1 MQGLAERIS
10 RGLLLKTVQAE
21 GIAQHPQ
28 DLPAGPGLA
37 GRPGGGGET
46 LRRARVID
54 IGPGGLGEH
63 GERQQHLGVFAHG
76 LALIGAERDHR
87 VSAPKR
93 RERQPARGAVQL
105 RFHAQQ
111 HPGPQTGVEHGPGV
125 QAGGRALLA
134 AGQAVRQRPGQP
146 AAGTV
151 RPVREITEARPG
163 QARDLARERA
173 QQREARLCH
182 GQIAQQHDRLIRV
195 QQPLRAGSMRLAD
208 GRPVDHG
215 PPRPGARRQ
224 GQERVQDPGQ
234 FGGERRRRRDMP
246 GGERQ
251 VKVVIDGIDRH
262 DRGAVQRGL
271 AQAVIDDRLFLAQ
284 LTADQQRGPQRFKIG
299 DVPPQPRKRRGRVL
313 IGKIRLPEAVV
324 DIVAAQFAHQF
335 LQQIGFFQRGRGRGQ
350 RAEPLGAVGL
360 DDPAEARLDGG
371 QRGLPID
378 LAPLPGGLQHG
389 RRQAIRA
396 VDRLVAEAVPIR
408 QPDLVDR
415 LVGRRDHAL
424 DPVAPHVQVDI
435 GADRI
440 MRRDRVLLRE
450 FPGAGRIT
458 VRLGGQ
464 GADRTQVDHIARQFG
479 LDMLFYIGAD
489 LHILAPAGRA
499 QFAHAGD
506 LLAETHAARAVD
518 AAGQVGLD
526 QGADIFILDHPLFFL
541 IARDIAAIAEREVLQ
556 LAFAALI
563 ADRAIQRVIDQE
575 EFHDGFLRVER
586 RLRAGAHL
594 HVRQHGRGA
603 GGQGLGG
610 LLHLDQAHAAVGRDR
625 EFLVVA
631 KARDV
636 DVMRVGDLDQHL
648 PLPGRQGLTVH
659 FNGDLCCRHDA
670 ALRRPR
676 NRARPGRPGSVYGR
690 CDIETRPGNASQSS

>member
-1 MQGLAERIS
+1 M
-10 RGLLLKTVQAE
+10 
-21 GIAQHPQ
+21 
-28 DLPAGPGLA
+28 
-37 GRPGGGGET
+37 
-46 LRRARVID
+46 
-54 IGPGGLGEH
+54 
-63 GERQQHLGVFAHG
+63 
-76 LALIGAERDHR
+76 
-87 VSAPKR
+87 
-93 RERQPARGAVQL
+93 
-105 RFHAQQ
+105 
-111 HPGPQTGVEHGPGV
+111 
-125 QAGGRALLA
+125 
-134 AGQAVRQRPGQP
+134 
-146 AAGTV
+146 
-151 RPVREITEARPG
+151 RPG

-173 QQREARLCH
+173 QQRELWMRRS
-182 GQIAQQHDRLIRV
+182 QTAQQHDRLIRV
-195 QQPLRAGSMRLAD
+195 QQSFRGGSMRRAD

-215 PPRPGARRQ
+215 PARPAARRQ
-224 GQERVQDPGQ
+224 GQERVQDPGE
-234 FGGERRRRRDMP
+234 FPGERRRRRDMP

-251 VKVVIDGIDRH
+251 IKVVIDGIDRH
-262 DRGAVQRGL
+262 DRGAPERGL

-299 DVPPQPRKRRGRVL
+299 DIPPQPRKRRGRVL
-313 IGKIRLPEAVV
+313 LGKIRLPEPVV
-324 DIVAAQFAHQF
+324 DIVAAQFAHEF
-335 LQQIGFFQRGRGRGQ
+335 LHEIGFFQRGRGRDQ
-350 RAEPLGAVGL
+350 RAQPLGAVGL
-360 DDPAEARLDGG
+360 DKPAEARFDGG

-424 DPVAPHVQVDI
+424 DPVALDMQVDI

-440 MRRDRVLLRE
+440 MRRDRVLLCE

-458 VRLGGQ
+458 IGLGGQ
-464 GADRTQVDHIARQFG
+464 GADRTQVDDITRQFG

-489 LHILAPAGRA
+489 LHILAPARRA

-506 LLAETHAARAVD
+506 LLAKTHAAGAVD
-518 AAGQVGLD
+518 AAGQVSLD
-526 QGADIFILDHPLFFL
+526 QRADVFILDHPLLFL

-575 EFHDGFLRVER
+575 EFHDGFLRVQR
-586 RLRAGAHL
+586 GLGAGAHL
-594 HVRQHGRGA
+594 HVRHHWRGA

-636 DVMRVGDLDQHL
+636 NVVRVRDLDQHL
-648 PLPGRQGLTVH
+648 PLPGRQGLAIH
-659 FNGDLCCRHDA
+659 FNGDLCFRHGGRGAQA
-670 ALRRPR
+670 ASKS
-676 NRARPGRPGSVYGR
+676 RAPWPARQRLWSM
-690 CDIETRPGNASQSS
+690 